1 MQEAR
6 RKDRLEPNV
15 DVKNFL
21 EMAYLHPSLKMAPSG
36 SDSDDDAELR
46 KNGMTPSGTSG
57 YSTASPQLVP
67 VPHPKTKT
75 NTNVARSRSGSKDL
89 DGIVVVPRSV
99 PVSNIELGSHLQLH
113 NKSHTS
119 TDTSLHPGSNF
130 STIPEYDGS
139 TVYSPDAGKS
149 SSQRSLLEGYHP
161 ARITSL
167 SKLNDQIDHNTS
179 PFRDVDHHQQSPGV
193 SPADDHANFGD
204 LDLATPREIE
214 SFLQKEPRKQQ

>member
-6 RKDRLEPNV
+6 RKDRLEPHV

-67 VPHPKTKT
+67 VPRSKTKT
-75 NTNVARSRSGSKDL
+75 NTNVARSRSGFKDL
-89 DGIVVVPRSV
+89 DDIVVVPRSL
-99 PVSNIELGSHLQLH
+99 PVSNIELGSLLEQP
-113 NKSHTS
+113 NKAHTS
-119 TDTSLHPGSNF
+119 TETSLHHGANF

-139 TVYSPDAGKS
+139 TIYSPDAGKS
-149 SSQRSLLEGYHP
+149 MSQRGLLEGYHP

-167 SKLNDQIDHNTS
+167 GKLNDQIDHNIT
-179 PFRDVDHHQQSPGV
+179 PFRGTDHHQQSPGV
-193 SPADDHANFGD
+193 SPTDDHAVFDG
-204 LDLATPREIE
+204 LDSATPPEIE
-214 SFLQKEPRKQQ
+214 SFLRKEPRKQQ

>member
-67 VPHPKTKT
+67 APRPKTKP
-75 NTNVARSRSGSKDL
+75 NTNVVRSRSGFKDL
-89 DGIVVVPRSV
+89 DDIVVVPRSI
-99 PVSNIELGSHLQLH
+99 PVSNIELGSH
-113 NKSHTS
+113 KSHTS

-130 STIPEYDGS
+130 SPIPEYDGG
-139 TVYSPDAGKS
+139 TIYSPDAGKS
-149 SSQRSLLEGYHP
+149 SSQRGLLEDYHP

-167 SKLNDQIDHNTS
+167 SKLNDQTDHKTS
-179 PFRDVDHHQQSPGV
+179 PFRDVDHHQQPPGV
-193 SPADDHANFGD
+193 SPTDDYAKFAGSRQNWIISAQG
-204 LDLATPREIE
+204 TPETTTVR
-214 SFLQKEPRKQQ
+214 

>member
-6 RKDRLEPNV
+6 RKDRLEPHV

-36 SDSDDDAELR
+36 SDSDDDVELR
-46 KNGMTPSGTSG
+46 KNGMTPSGNSG
-57 YSTASPQLVP
+57 YSTASPQAVP
-67 VPHPKTKT
+67 VPRPKTKI
-75 NTNVARSRSGSKDL
+75 NTNVPRSRSGFKDL
-89 DGIVVVPRSV
+89 DDIVVVPRSV
-99 PVSNIELGSHLQLH
+99 PVSNIELGSHL
-113 NKSHTS
+113 KSHKS
-119 TDTSLHPGSNF
+119 TDTSLYPGSNF

-149 SSQRSLLEGYHP
+149 SSQRGLLEGYHP

-193 SPADDHANFGD
+193 SPTDDHANFGD
-204 LDLATPREIE
+204 LDLATPPEIE
-214 SFLQKEPRKQQ
+214 SFLRKEPRKQQ